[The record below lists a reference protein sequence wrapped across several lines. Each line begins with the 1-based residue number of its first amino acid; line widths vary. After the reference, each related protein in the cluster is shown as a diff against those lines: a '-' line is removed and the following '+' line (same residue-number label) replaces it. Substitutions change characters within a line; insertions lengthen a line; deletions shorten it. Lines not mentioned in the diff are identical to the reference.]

1 MFVICK
7 SCKSKIAV
15 SHRPSGGVSAS
26 EVKIEGN
33 VRMKDGGLTFGPG
46 GKVSFGP
53 GGSIGFSGRPPK
65 SSFTCTSCGSTHEYD
80 AQDIKDDD

>member
-26 EVKIEGN
+26 GVKIEAN
-33 VRMKDGGLTFGPG
+33 VQIKDDGLTFGPG
-46 GKVSFGP
+46 GSVSFRP
-53 GGSIGFSGRPPK
+53 GGSIGFSGHPPK
-65 SSFTCTSCGSTHEYD
+65 SSFTCTSCGTTHEYD
-80 AQDIKDDD
+80 AQDIKNDD

>member
-7 SCKSKIAV
+7 SCQAKIQV

-26 EVKIEGN
+26 GVNVEGN

-53 GGSIGFSGRPPK
+53 GGSIGFSGRSPK
-65 SSFTCTSCGSTHEYD
+65 SSFTCTSCGSTHKYD
-80 AQDIKDDD
+80 AREIKDDE